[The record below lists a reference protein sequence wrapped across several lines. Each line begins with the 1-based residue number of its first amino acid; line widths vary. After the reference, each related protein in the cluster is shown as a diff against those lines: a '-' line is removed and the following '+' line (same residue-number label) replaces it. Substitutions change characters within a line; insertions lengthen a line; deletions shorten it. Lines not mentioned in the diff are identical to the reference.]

1 MRDSIGF
8 HVPEFKTVVVHS
20 EESRTWHQAM
30 QNQDTGTI
38 LSPEGCNLDD
48 AQRLEMYPDL
58 PEWVKGVDLCKRC
71 YSTSTDR

>member
-1 MRDSIGF
+1 MRTQF
-8 HVPEFKTVVVHS
+8 RTVVVKNADS
-20 EESRTWHQAM
+20 NTWHKAT
-30 QNQDTGTI
+30 QNQDSGTI

-58 PEWVKGVDLCKRC
+58 PDWVRGVELCKRC